1 MKTGTR
7 WSSTTCTTE
16 VMVVKGADVVLECG
30 GAPMAEGPGA
40 GGGAAGGDGTKLG
53 KRYTDEA
60 SGLLVLCVKPG
71 SGELSVG
78 GVPLVE
84 VATKQLPSSD

>member
-7 WSSTTCTTE
+7 WSSATCATE
-16 VMVVKGADVVLECG
+16 VVVVKGADVVLECG
-30 GAPMAEGPGA
+30 DAPMIEGAGA
-40 GGGAAGGDGTKLG
+40 GGDAVGEGTRLG

-71 SGELSVG
+71 AGSLCVA

-84 VATKQLPSSD
+84 VAAKQLPSSD